1 MEHIWKIVAIII
13 LFLLIPRWLW
23 SQKTKPKLAQLKCKN
38 GGVPGVLPYTLT
50 ELIQN
55 CNQHFS
61 SSLAKEPVFIEADN
75 PALYDYPY
83 LYLPVSE
90 EMNFTAEEVE
100 SLREYLSAGGF
111 LHINGD
117 RTIAVDRE
125 MQRIFPEGQWEE
137 IPAEHPTLSSQTAD
151 FPSLSSEISALGII
165 KEDRLTILLTS
176 STNRQQALLMGR
188 NAVAFALSH

>member
-13 LFLLIPRWLW
+13 LFLIIPRWLW

-38 GGVPGVLPYTLT
+38 GGESDVLPYTLT
-50 ELIQN
+50 ELIQD

-61 SSLAKEPVFIEADN
+61 SSLAKEPVLIEADN
-75 PALYDYPY
+75 PALYDYLY
-83 LYLPVSE
+83 LYLPASE
-90 EMNFTAEEVE
+90 HMDFTAEEVE

-117 RTIAVDRE
+117 WTTAVDRE
-125 MQRIFPEGQWEE
+125 IQRIFPEGHWED
-137 IPAEHPTLSSQTAD
+137 ITANHPLFSSQTAD
-151 FPSLSSEISALGII
+151 FSNLSPEISALGII

-176 STNRQQALLMGR
+176 FTNREQALLMGR
-188 NAVAFALSH
+188 NAVAFALDH